1 MLINSYVAVHGCI
14 FRQLQRYLQP
24 VSNFQIIS
32 NSSRRMDK
40 VAGDKMT
47 RVASIVIIHLFIF
60 FFCQRKFHKEMLD
73 FQRKTNMTIE

>member
-1 MLINSYVAVHGCI
+1 MLINSYVAVHACI

-60 FFCQRKFHKEMLD
+60 FCQRKFHKEMLD

>member
-1 MLINSYVAVHGCI
+1 MLINSYVAVHACI

-60 FFCQRKFHKEMLD
+60 FFFFVKENSIKKCWI
-73 FQRKTNMTIE
+73 FNGKQT

>member
-1 MLINSYVAVHGCI
+1 MLINSYVAVHACI

-60 FFCQRKFHKEMLD
+60 FFFVKENSIKKCWICNGK
-73 FQRKTNMTIE
+73 QT

>member
-1 MLINSYVAVHGCI
+1 MLINSYVAVHACI

-47 RVASIVIIHLFIF
+47 RVASIVIIHLFF
-60 FFCQRKFHKEMLD
+60 FFFVKENSIKKCWI
-73 FQRKTNMTIE
+73 FNGKQT